1 MGKIYTALGLMSG
14 TSMDGVDAS
23 IISSDGDRKY
33 SIKMDKYFEYND
45 ELRQKLINMRNKVM
59 IIDDLKTYS
68 DEIKSLEREITLFH
82 VEAVNKVIESSKIE
96 VDLLGFHGQTIFHN
110 AKKKTTKQLGDGNI
124 LSKLTK
130 KIVVYNFRQNDLE
143 NEGQGAPLTPIY
155 HNLLAKTFKEEG
167 KIKLPIIILNI
178 GGIANITFISENN
191 KMISSDIG
199 PGNCLIDKWIMA
211 NSDKKFDKNGDI
223 ARSGKIDKFILEQ
236 TIENFYYKE
245 TNKKKSLDINDFDI
259 SFAKGLSLE
268 NGAATITNF
277 TATLIANGIKYSIQ
291 KSHPET
297 NKWLVCGGGRKN
309 KYLLE
314 SIKDNFENIS
324 IEPIDQYEIDGDF
337 VESQA
342 FAYLAIRSYLEL
354 PISFP
359 TTTGCKGPTTG
370 GDIVK
375 NF

>member
-23 IISSDGDRKY
+23 IISSDGDREY

-45 ELRQKLINMRNKVM
+45 ELRQKLINIRNKVM

-191 KMISSDIG
+191 KMISTDIG

-268 NGAATITNF
+268 NGAATITEL
-277 TATLIANGIKYSIQ
+277 TAYIISKKLLDEDVY
-291 KSHPET
+291 
-297 NKWLVCGGGRKN
+297 VCGGGRKN
-309 KYLLE
+309 QFLIDLIQSK
-314 SIKDNFENIS
+314 IKNKILQIDNLGV
-324 IEPIDQYEIDGDF
+324 DGSYI
-337 VESQA
+337 ESQA
-342 FAYLAIRSYLEL
+342 FGYLAIRSYLGL

-359 TTTGCKGPTTG
+359 ETTGCKKSCTG
-370 GDIVK
+370 GEVIK